1 MRRGVNDEERYRVK
15 WFKKRVK
22 ASTYKDRE
30 GQYMVGR
37 MSTNG

>member
-1 MRRGVNDEERYRVK
+1 MRSVIGLNGL
-15 WFKKRVK
+15 KKGVK
-22 ASTYKDRE
+22 ASTYKDRV